1 VTARGERIRAGLY
14 LVVAFGLAGATCG
27 SDDGNGAAALA
38 AGTTT
43 ESSLFVVEDP
53 PDGYRLVLAGRGDY
67 PQTWSSDTQADDQPV
82 TVLAPPGEGAESP
95 DAVTVSLS
103 GYAYQGELGLH
114 EVSAGYLGEPEEFE
128 IGGKLALYTAPG
140 TSITQGPDADLVV
153 AVGEDVALKVRSAT
167 GIRDELTEVARRVD
181 PPESRLL
188 APVVSEPPDG
198 LEVVGHADADVA
210 LTLEAVVAPASGLV
224 PAGERAHTALW
235 VRLDADGAWTY
246 SSPTIAVSTLPGTSA
261 SLDVLAAAVRAKG
274 WMTGGVQKLNVAD
287 RPAVVLEFGRGGF
300 SRRTLV
306 TSTPGGDLLL
316 VVAGGADMPAAAD
329 LAAVAASVRPAS
341 AEEWEALVPT
351 SR

>member
-1 VTARGERIRAGLY
+1 VTARGEQVRAGLY
-14 LVVAFGLAGATCG
+14 LVVAFGLAGAACG

-43 ESSLFVVEDP
+43 ESSVFVVEEP
-53 PDGYRLVLAGRGDY
+53 PDGYRLVLTGRGDY
-67 PQTWSSDTQADDQPV
+67 PQTWSSDTQTDDQPV

-103 GYAYQGELGLH
+103 GYAYEGDLGLH
-114 EVSAGYLGEPEEFE
+114 EVSAGHLGEPEELE
-128 IGGKLALYTAPG
+128 IDGKLALYTAPG
-140 TSITQGPDADLVV
+140 TSITQGPDAELVV

-167 GIRDELTEVARRVD
+167 GTRDELTEVARRVD
-181 PPESRLL
+181 PQKSRLL

-210 LTLEAVVAPASGLV
+210 LTLEAVVAPASDVV

-261 SLDVLAAAVRAKG
+261 SLDGLAAAVRAKG
-274 WMTGGVQKLNVAD
+274 WVTGVQKLNVAD

-306 TSTPGGDLLL
+306 TSTPAGDLLL
-316 VVAGGADMPAAAD
+316 VVAGGAYMPAAAD
-329 LAAVAASVRPAS
+329 LAAVAVSVRPAS

-351 SR
+351 SP